1 MEKPMNTLPTRTLSS
16 LIASGVIACILLL
29 GGCAT
34 AQPPSPQ
41 LTATLATA
49 NETVKQAREAG
60 AQEYAPLELQ
70 TAEQKLEAAKMAIAR
85 KDNERAGWLANEA
98 MVDAKLAE
106 VKARSVKTQAA
117 AQELQDGIE
126 ALRQEIARKKNG

>member
-1 MEKPMNTLPTRTLSS
+1 MNTLPTRTLSS
-16 LIASGVIACILLL
+16 LMVSGVIACILLL

-70 TAEQKLEAAKMAIAR
+70 TAEQKLEAAKTAIAR
-85 KDNERAGWLANEA
+85 KDNEHAGWLAQEA

-106 VKARSVKTQAA
+106 VKARSVKTQAV
-117 AQELQDGIE
+117 AQELQESIE
-126 ALRQEIARKKNG
+126 TLRQEIARKKNG

>member
-1 MEKPMNTLPTRTLSS
+1 MNTLPTRTLSS